1 MFNAARQ
8 IPLPVSGHECTIL
21 QLSAV
26 FHFDFVGAILTSR
39 LSVLANASSTLL
51 QASTNFP
58 VGTDRTAEIWLS
70 VVPGPK
76 EYVLPNLSVIFRE
89 FGSGWDLMCPH
100 VKMLSIACMVLLKR
114 YVVLVLQ
121 VLRTRIGRDAISVGA
136 QLAISDPS
144 RTPET
149 LLGEVIKVEK
159 IYTFKLTMGFEV
171 SGSLRY

>member
-1 MFNAARQ
+1 
-8 IPLPVSGHECTIL
+8 
-21 QLSAV
+21 
-26 FHFDFVGAILTSR
+26 
-39 LSVLANASSTLL
+39 
-51 QASTNFP
+51 
-58 VGTDRTAEIWLS
+58 
-70 VVPGPK
+70 
-76 EYVLPNLSVIFRE
+76 
-89 FGSGWDLMCPH
+89 
-100 VKMLSIACMVLLKR
+100 MLSIVCTVFLKR

-149 LLGEVIKVEK
+149 LPGEVIKVEK

>member
-1 MFNAARQ
+1 M
-8 IPLPVSGHECTIL
+8 
-21 QLSAV
+21 
-26 FHFDFVGAILTSR
+26 
-39 LSVLANASSTLL
+39 
-51 QASTNFP
+51 
-58 VGTDRTAEIWLS
+58 
-70 VVPGPK
+70 
-76 EYVLPNLSVIFRE
+76 Y
-89 FGSGWDLMCPH
+89 PH

-149 LLGEVIKVEK
+149 LLGEVIEVEK

>member
-1 MFNAARQ
+1 M
-8 IPLPVSGHECTIL
+8 
-21 QLSAV
+21 
-26 FHFDFVGAILTSR
+26 
-39 LSVLANASSTLL
+39 
-51 QASTNFP
+51 
-58 VGTDRTAEIWLS
+58 
-70 VVPGPK
+70 
-76 EYVLPNLSVIFRE
+76 Y
-89 FGSGWDLMCPH
+89 PH

>member
-1 MFNAARQ
+1 M
-8 IPLPVSGHECTIL
+8 
-21 QLSAV
+21 
-26 FHFDFVGAILTSR
+26 
-39 LSVLANASSTLL
+39 
-51 QASTNFP
+51 
-58 VGTDRTAEIWLS
+58 
-70 VVPGPK
+70 
-76 EYVLPNLSVIFRE
+76 Y
-89 FGSGWDLMCPH
+89 PH

-171 SGSLRY
+171 SGSLKY

>member
-1 MFNAARQ
+1 
-8 IPLPVSGHECTIL
+8 
-21 QLSAV
+21 
-26 FHFDFVGAILTSR
+26 
-39 LSVLANASSTLL
+39 
-51 QASTNFP
+51 
-58 VGTDRTAEIWLS
+58 
-70 VVPGPK
+70 
-76 EYVLPNLSVIFRE
+76 
-89 FGSGWDLMCPH
+89 
-100 VKMLSIACMVLLKR
+100 MVLLKR

-159 IYTFKLTMGFEV
+159 IYIFKLTMGFEV

>member
-1 MFNAARQ
+1 
-8 IPLPVSGHECTIL
+8 
-21 QLSAV
+21 
-26 FHFDFVGAILTSR
+26 
-39 LSVLANASSTLL
+39 
-51 QASTNFP
+51 
-58 VGTDRTAEIWLS
+58 
-70 VVPGPK
+70 
-76 EYVLPNLSVIFRE
+76 
-89 FGSGWDLMCPH
+89 
-100 VKMLSIACMVLLKR
+100 MLSIVCTVFLKR

-149 LLGEVIKVEK
+149 LLGEVIKVEI

>member
-1 MFNAARQ
+1 M
-8 IPLPVSGHECTIL
+8 
-21 QLSAV
+21 
-26 FHFDFVGAILTSR
+26 
-39 LSVLANASSTLL
+39 
-51 QASTNFP
+51 
-58 VGTDRTAEIWLS
+58 
-70 VVPGPK
+70 
-76 EYVLPNLSVIFRE
+76 Y
-89 FGSGWDLMCPH
+89 PH

-149 LLGEVIKVEK
+149 LLGEVVKVEK